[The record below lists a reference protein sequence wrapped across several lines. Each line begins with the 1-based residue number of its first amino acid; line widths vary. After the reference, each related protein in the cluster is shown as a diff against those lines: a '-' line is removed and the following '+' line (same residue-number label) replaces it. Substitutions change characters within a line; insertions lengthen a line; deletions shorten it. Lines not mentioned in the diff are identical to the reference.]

1 MSEKHESNW
10 VNGTD
15 QYANE
20 TPDKPTKATS
30 SSNLDRFPPWSTI
43 QDSETSENSSSSP
56 ETATQEDRGQL
67 KWNEQRRGKGATSN
81 NPKEG
86 SDWLGGPQN
95 GNESPSTST
104 EGAYQSTAHS
114 TGYTDQLGS
123 ADWLGGP
130 QNGNEIPG
138 NGGNGGNGGNA
149 SESLK
154 KP

>member
-95 GNESPSTST
+95 GNE
-104 EGAYQSTAHS
+104 
-114 TGYTDQLGS
+114 
-123 ADWLGGP
+123 
-130 QNGNEIPG
+130 IPG
-138 NGGNGGNGGNA
+138 NGGNGGNGGNSYGSGNSGNGGNGGNA